1 MLSLSTSARLYIHCA
16 PADMRKSLDGLSAL
30 AREAVGEEPVGGSV
44 FIFANRRGDRLKVLF
59 WDGNGFCVLY
69 KRLERGRFSLPPEG
83 SGSVCIDERTF
94 RLLLGGIS
102 LERHWKTT

>member
-1 MLSLSTSARLYIHCA
+1 
-16 PADMRKSLDGLSAL
+16 
-30 AREAVGEEPVGGSV
+30 
-44 FIFANRRGDRLKVLF
+44 VLF

-102 LERHWKTT
+102 LERHWKTV